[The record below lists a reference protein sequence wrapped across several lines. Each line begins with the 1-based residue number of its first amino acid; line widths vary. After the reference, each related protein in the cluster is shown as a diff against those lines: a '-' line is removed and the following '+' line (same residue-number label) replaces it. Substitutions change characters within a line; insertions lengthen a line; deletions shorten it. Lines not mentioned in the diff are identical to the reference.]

1 MGALVLVFAA
11 DVALSDSGGEL
22 RQGRSALE
30 GAVAASESGNPEQ
43 AGALMEKAIHHFSE
57 ALVSDERDQLLSLQ
71 DVWWL
76 HYLRG
81 TAFHSLRDFD
91 SALSDYDRALAVTFG
106 EAWAD
111 QMLSSMLRLAKADT
125 LASKVDYKN
134 ALTEVNVVL
143 DHYPNFT
150 DAFET
155 RASIYFKMGDLE
167 RALEDVNRAIGLAA
181 GLPNLKKN
189 DVLFDLRGK
198 IHQSFG
204 DFDKAKADFA
214 AAAAYRR
221 EKLAK

>member
-1 MGALVLVFAA
+1 MGAVVLVFFASG
-11 DVALSDSGGEL
+11 ALGDSMEEFRL
-22 RQGRSALE
+22 GRSALE
-30 GAVAASESGNPEQ
+30 RAVAARDGSNPEQ
-43 AGALMEKAIHHFSE
+43 TGALMEEAIHRFSE
-57 ALVSDERDQLLSLQ
+57 ALVSDERDHLLSLV
-71 DVWWL
+71 DTWWL
-76 HYLRG
+76 RYLRG

-91 SALSDYDRALAVTFG
+91 SALSDYDRALGMTFG

-134 ALTEVNVVL
+134 ALIEVNVVL
-143 DHYPNFT
+143 NRYPNFT

-155 RASIYFKMGDLE
+155 RASIYLKMGDLE

-189 DVLFDLRGK
+189 DVLFDLRGE

-204 DFDKAKADFA
+204 DFARAKADFDVA
-214 AAAAYRR
+214 AKYRR